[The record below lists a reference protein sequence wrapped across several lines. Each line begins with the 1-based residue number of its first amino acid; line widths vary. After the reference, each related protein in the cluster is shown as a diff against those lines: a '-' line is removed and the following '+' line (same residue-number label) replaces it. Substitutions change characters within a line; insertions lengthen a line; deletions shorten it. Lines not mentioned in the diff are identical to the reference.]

1 MTKQAE
7 KFEFFEVGGCVRD
20 SLLGLSSKDIDFSVV
35 APEGVFATA
44 DSAFLAMEAQL
55 AEQGF
60 QIFESRREFLTI
72 RARVPKGHALEA
84 RTTVADFLLARKDG
98 PYSDGRRPDWVKP
111 GTLED
116 DIFRR
121 DFSANAL
128 CRDIQGN
135 LIDLVGGV
143 SDIENKILRFVG
155 DPEQRIKED
164 GLRVLRGFRFQI
176 TKGFVPEVET
186 HAALRS
192 GLAVEMLAGVSKE
205 RVREE
210 LNKMFMFS
218 TLDSLQLLKTLPDS
232 MVKATFSGGLRLD
245 ATLKS

>member
-1 MTKQAE
+1 
-7 KFEFFEVGGCVRD
+7 
-20 SLLGLSSKDIDFSVV
+20 
-35 APEGVFATA
+35 
-44 DSAFLAMEAQL
+44 
-55 AEQGF
+55 
-60 QIFESRREFLTI
+60 
-72 RARVPKGHALEA
+72 
-84 RTTVADFLLARKDG
+84 
-98 PYSDGRRPDWVKP
+98 VKP

-121 DFSANAL
+121 DFSVNAL

-135 LIDLVGGV
+135 LIDFVDGV

-192 GLAVEMLAGVSKE
+192 GLAEEMLAGVSKE

-218 TLDSLQLLKTLPDS
+218 TLDSLHLLGTLPDT
-232 MVKATFSGGLRLD
+232 MAKVIFSGGLRLD
-245 ATLKS
+245 ATMKM

>member
-1 MTKQAE
+1 MAKQVE
-7 KFEFFEVGGCVRD
+7 KFQFFEVGGCVRD
-20 SLLGLSSKDIDFSVV
+20 SLLGIASKDIDFSVV
-35 APEGVFATA
+35 APKGVFATA

-84 RTTVADFLLARKDG
+84 RTTVADFVLARKDG
-98 PYSDGRRPDWVKP
+98 PYTDGRRPDWVKP

-121 DFSANAL
+121 DFSVNAL

-135 LIDLVGGV
+135 LIDFVDGV

-176 TKGFVPEVET
+176 TKGFVPDDET
-186 HAALRS
+186 HAVLRS
-192 GLAVEMLAGVSKE
+192 GLAEEMLAGVSKE

-218 TLDSLQLLKTLPDS
+218 TLDSLQLLKTLPDP
-232 MVKATFSGGLRLD
+232 MVKAIFSGGLRLD